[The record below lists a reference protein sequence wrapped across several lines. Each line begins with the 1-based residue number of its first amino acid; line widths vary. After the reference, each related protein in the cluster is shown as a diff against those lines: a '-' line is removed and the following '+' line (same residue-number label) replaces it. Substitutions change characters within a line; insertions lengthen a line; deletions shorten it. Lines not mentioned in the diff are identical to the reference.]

1 MIDNDQCPRCGEA
14 ETLVHKF
21 IECDYAK
28 RIWHRVNSLSNQ
40 LSNEAYKAILGCNVE
55 ATLTNLTL
63 NAEVLT
69 RLSYLKDDQNYLVHP
84 KTFVNNCLRTIAT
97 HESNEKIRGEI
108 KNLLE

>member
-1 MIDNDQCPRCGEA
+1 MQLVASTVQYSHNKRKYREIFINATNQNFTPTFILLYVRC
-14 ETLVHKF
+14 
-21 IECDYAK
+21 
-28 RIWHRVNSLSNQ
+28 W
-40 LSNEAYKAILGCNVE
+40 
-55 ATLTNLTL
+55 
-63 NAEVLT
+63 T